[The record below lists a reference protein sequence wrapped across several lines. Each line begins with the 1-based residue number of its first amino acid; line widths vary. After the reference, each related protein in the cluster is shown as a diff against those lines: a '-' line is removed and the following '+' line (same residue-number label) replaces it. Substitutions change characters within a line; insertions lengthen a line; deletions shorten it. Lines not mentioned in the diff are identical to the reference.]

1 MFGHVTQFVCLRHA
15 CIDDACF
22 SYRYVTLLNTPKNVR
37 SMRVYKTLLAPN
49 ENEHFSRCASADSS
63 EAALAQR
70 QSVSFVSLRS
80 ARSNRA
86 GGWTFFANMFFSH
99 HKRAGVLF
107 LSMDV
112 MTNIFTVYL
121 CKTKTNA
128 IETMSL
134 G

>member
-1 MFGHVTQFVCLRHA
+1 MVVEQAPPRGRLEEKGAFVGPPSIIYRRGLRTNNP
-15 CIDDACF
+15 
-22 SYRYVTLLNTPKNVR
+22 STVR
-37 SMRVYKTLLAPN
+37 ERRHLIG
-49 ENEHFSRCASADSS
+49 
-63 EAALAQR
+63 AALAQR

-80 ARSNRA
+80 RVQIAQVA
-86 GGWTFFANMFFSH
+86 GHFFANMFFSH
-99 HKRAGVLF
+99 HKHAGVLF